1 MFVSARESV
10 NFEGNTLVLPSLSI
24 GNVGQ
29 LAIDLIV
36 STLSLPRVGYLDNPH
51 VLPIVGNDSL
61 DGKNGHLALNLEVFK
76 APSSNVTFLQQ
87 RAPVIKGRN
96 ALYAESLI
104 NWIKESSF
112 KEVIL
117 LFSTDAS
124 HRVDLQLTG
133 SQLRYLQ
140 TDSFQSDIIQKLG
153 WLQLE
158 NISKET
164 PIKKG
169 TVTYFILDKCKSLGV
184 PLLILI
190 AFVSEGNNIPEG
202 KQMATWLNQFN
213 TIIPEGEGSISWKM
227 PSSWHSLLEG
237 PPLDKTL
244 FL

>member
-104 NWIKESSF
+104 NWIKESRF

-164 PIKKG
+164 PIKKRH
-169 TVTYFILDKCKSLGV
+169 CH
-184 PLLILI
+184 PLHIR
-190 AFVSEGNNIPEG
+190 
-202 KQMATWLNQFN
+202 
-213 TIIPEGEGSISWKM
+213 
-227 PSSWHSLLEG
+227 
-237 PPLDKTL
+237 
-244 FL
+244 